1 MKRLATSTAALALLC
16 GVGAA
21 QAADLSTGSLKDGT
35 TQAGSHALWTGL
47 YAGVNGGYF
56 WQADGIGE
64 SDSGLIG
71 GQVGFNLQHG
81 FAVMGIEADLD
92 AVINTNSAHFGTVR
106 GRLGVAEG
114 RFLFY
119 GTGGYAFA
127 GADYPGCSVDG
138 WAAGAG
144 VEYKF
149 AGPWSMKAEYLH
161 VKLTSIDAFP
171 DADTVRLGVNFAI
184 TGGSNSLK

>member
-1 MKRLATSTAALALLC
+1 MKRLATLTAAVALLA
-16 GVGAA
+16 GASVA
-21 QAADLSTGSLKDGT
+21 QAADIYKGGMKDGAAS
-35 TQAGSHALWTGL
+35 AGSQALWTGL

-71 GQVGFNLQHG
+71 GQVGVNLQHG

-92 AVINTNSAHFGTVR
+92 AIINTDSAHFGTVR
-106 GRLGVAEG
+106 GRLGFAEG

-127 GADYPGCSVDG
+127 GADCAGCSVDG
-138 WAAGAG
+138 WVAGAG
-144 VEYKF
+144 VEYKV

-161 VKLTSIDAFP
+161 VNFTSIDEFP
-171 DADTVRLGVNFAI
+171 DADVVRLGVNFAI
-184 TGGSNSLK
+184 TGGAGNLK